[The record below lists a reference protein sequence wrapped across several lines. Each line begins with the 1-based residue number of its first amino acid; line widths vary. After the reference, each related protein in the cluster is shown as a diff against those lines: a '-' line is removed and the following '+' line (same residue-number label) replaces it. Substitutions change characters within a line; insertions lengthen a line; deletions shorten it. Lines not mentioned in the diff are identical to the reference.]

1 MLTIEKSYK
10 ILNLVNKYHNI
21 NNDIIIIKGVQF
33 SFYNDDLGS
42 VITIKKEFKKD
53 SWLNFMYD
61 YLKNNLDLDS
71 NKYMFYDFLEVFNLL
86 HEIGHSLQGNKDK
99 YNDEY
104 NQYKSKTYK
113 NNKEAYTI
121 YRNLTLEKDAD
132 LFASAF
138 IKDHKFEIWSI
149 MNDISINEAI
159 EEYNFWNI

>member
-21 NNDIIIIKGVQF
+21 NNDISIIQGDQF
-33 SFYNDDLGS
+33 SFYTDSLGS
-42 VITIKKEFKKD
+42 VITIKEEFKKD
-53 SWLNFMYD
+53 SWLNFMND
-61 YLKNNLDLDS
+61 YLKNSLDLNP

-86 HEIGHSLQGNKDK
+86 HEIGHSLQNNKDK
-99 YNDEY
+99 YNNEY
-104 NQYKSKTYK
+104 KIYKSKTYK

-132 LFASAF
+132 LFASNF

-149 MNDISINEAI
+149 MNNISINEAI

>member
-21 NNDIIIIKGVQF
+21 NDITIIQGDQF
-33 SFYNDDLGS
+33 SFYTDTLGS

-53 SWLNFMYD
+53 SWLNFMND
-61 YLKNNLDLDS
+61 YLKNNLDLDP

-86 HEIGHSLQGNKDK
+86 HEIGHSLQNNKDK

-104 NQYKSKTYK
+104 KIYKSKTYK

-132 LFASAF
+132 LFASKF

>member
-33 SFYNDDLGS
+33 SFYNDNLGS
-42 VITIKKEFKKD
+42 VITIKEEFKKD
-53 SWLNFMYD
+53 SWLSFMHD
-61 YLKNNLDLDS
+61 YLKNNLNLDP

-86 HEIGHSLQGNKDK
+86 HEIGHSLQINKDK

-104 NQYKSKTYK
+104 KIYKSKTYK

-132 LFASAF
+132 LFASKF

-149 MNDISINEAI
+149 MNNISVDEAVA
-159 EEYNFWNI
+159 EYNFWNI

>member
-1 MLTIEKSYK
+1 MLTIEKSNK

-21 NNDIIIIKGVQF
+21 NDVIIIQGDQF
-33 SFYNDDLGS
+33 SFYTDTLGS

-53 SWLNFMYD
+53 SWTNFMYD

-86 HEIGHSLQGNKDK
+86 HEIGHSLQNNKDK
-99 YNDEY
+99 CNDEY
-104 NQYKSKTYK
+104 NQYRSKTYK
-113 NNKEAYTI
+113 NNEEAYTI
-121 YRNLTLEKDAD
+121 YRNLSLEKDAD
-132 LFASAF
+132 LFASKF

>member
-21 NNDIIIIKGVQF
+21 NDVIIIQGDQF
-33 SFYNDDLGS
+33 SFYTDSLGS
-42 VITIKKEFKKD
+42 VITIKEKFKKD
-53 SWLNFMYD
+53 SWTNFMYD
-61 YLKNNLDLDS
+61 YLKTNLDLDS
-71 NKYMFYDFLEVFNLL
+71 NKYMFYDFLEAFNLL
-86 HEIGHSLQGNKDK
+86 HEIGHSLQNNKDK

-104 NQYKSKTYK
+104 KIYKNKTYK
-113 NNKEAYTI
+113 DNKEAYTI

-132 LFASAF
+132 LFASGF

-149 MNDISINEAI
+149 MNDITVDEAI

>member
-1 MLTIEKSYK
+1 MLTIEKSNK

-21 NNDIIIIKGVQF
+21 NDVIIIQGDQF
-33 SFYNDDLGS
+33 SFYTDSLGS
-42 VITIKKEFKKD
+42 VITIKEKFKKD
-53 SWLNFMYD
+53 SWSNYMYD
-61 YLKNNLDLDS
+61 YLKSNLDLDP

-86 HEIGHSLQGNKDK
+86 HEIGHSLQSSKDK
-99 YNDEY
+99 YNNEY
-104 NQYKSKTYK
+104 KIYKSKIYK

-132 LFASAF
+132 LFASGF

-149 MNDISINEAI
+149 MNDITVDEAI

>member
-1 MLTIEKSYK
+1 
-10 ILNLVNKYHNI
+10 
-21 NNDIIIIKGVQF
+21 
-33 SFYNDDLGS
+33 
-42 VITIKKEFKKD
+42 
-53 SWLNFMYD
+53 
-61 YLKNNLDLDS
+61 
-71 NKYMFYDFLEVFNLL
+71 MFYDFLEVFNLL

-132 LFASAF
+132 LFASKF

-149 MNDISINEAI
+149 MNNISVDEAVA
-159 EEYNFWNI
+159 EYNFWNI

>member
-21 NNDIIIIKGVQF
+21 NNDIIIIKGIQF
-33 SFYNDDLGS
+33 SFYNDNLGS

-53 SWLNFMYD
+53 SWSNFMYD
-61 YLKNNLDLDS
+61 YLKNVLDLDS

-86 HEIGHSLQGNKDK
+86 HEIGHSLQNNKDK

-104 NQYKSKTYK
+104 KVYKSKTYK
-113 NNKEAYTI
+113 DNKEAYTI

-132 LFASAF
+132 LFASNF
-138 IKDHKFEIWSI
+138 IKKHKFEIWSI

-159 EEYNFWNI
+159 EEFNFWNI